1 MIVDLD
7 RWLAA
12 EQERAPDGHVFAQDM
27 FISHRRFDLPH
38 SLIAALSA
46 DGAHPVWDCDLDL
59 RDRRVM
65 QGVAR
70 AMRRSRF
77 VALWVSNHF
86 VDSPWCRAEYLNA
99 LWVEEKYG
107 IPRALVV
114 CESETA
120 LSRIPDTLR
129 GVRQFVMTSGGPSE
143 LARFVVS
150 ENSVGSETAHG
161 LLRRVPH
168 DRLVQDVGLLSLD
181 EQLNL
186 LEQRA
191 LFWVERGTAEI
202 RRSTKESA
210 AVGLTQLMSD
220 SLTEAETIFRE
231 VCSIVFESRTSD
243 RRRLGIGPQ
252 ELSRVVAMS
261 RAIAEGYRHSARAGE
276 MEGLDKWA
284 YDFVLKPLLLAVEL
298 EDTRAEAASVYR
310 DVCSS
315 LRRGAVAHEVPT
327 YLSVLEAVETQN
339 QDAASAIS
347 HHRVDLY
354 DAHDAYRRN
363 GGA

>member
-12 EQERAPDGHVFAQDM
+12 EQERVPEGRVFAHDM
-27 FISHRRFDLPH
+27 FISHRRFDLPD

-65 QGVAR
+65 QGVGQ

-86 VDSPWCRAEYLNA
+86 IDSPWCRAEYLNA
-99 LWVEEKYG
+99 LWVEEKYE

-114 CESETA
+114 CESEPA

-129 GVRQFVMTSGGPSE
+129 GVRQFVMTSAGRRE
-143 LARFVVS
+143 LATFVIV
-150 ENSVGSETAHG
+150 ENSVGTDTAHG
-161 LLRRVPH
+161 LLRRVPQE
-168 DRLVQDVGLLSLD
+168 RLVQDAGLLLLD

-191 LFWVERGTAEI
+191 LFWFERGTAEI
-202 RRSTKESA
+202 RRSAKERA
-210 AVGLTQLMSD
+210 AVRLTQLMSD
-220 SLTEAETIFRE
+220 TLTEVETIFRE
-231 VCSIVFESRTSD
+231 VCSIVFESRASD
-243 RRRLGIGPQ
+243 RRRPGIGRQ

-261 RAIAEGYRHSARAGE
+261 RAVADGYRHPERAGE
-276 MEGLDKWA
+276 MEGLDKWV

-310 DVCSS
+310 DVCSG
-315 LRRGAVAHEVPT
+315 LRRGAFAHEVPV
-327 YLSVLEAVETQN
+327 YLGVLESVETEN
-339 QDAASAIS
+339 QDVTSAIS
-347 HHRVDLY
+347 HYRVALH
-354 DAHDAYRRN
+354 DAHDAHRRH

>member
-12 EQERAPDGHVFAQDM
+12 EQERASDGRVSAHDM
-27 FISHRRFDLPH
+27 FISHRRFDLPT

-46 DGAHPVWDCDLDL
+46 DGAHPVWDGDLDL

-114 CESETA
+114 CESEIA
-120 LSRIPDTLR
+120 LSHIPDTLR
-129 GVRQFVMTSGGPSE
+129 GVRQFVMTSAGRSE
-143 LARFVVS
+143 LTTYVVS
-150 ENSVGSETAHG
+150 ENSVGSETAHI
-161 LLRRVPH
+161 LLQRVPH
-168 DRLVQDVGLLSLD
+168 ERFAQNVDILSLD
-181 EQLNL
+181 EQLNI
-186 LEQRA
+186 LEQRT

-202 RRSTKESA
+202 NRSVKERA
-210 AVGLTQLMSD
+210 TGALTQLMSD
-220 SLTEAETIFRE
+220 PLTEVETIFRS
-231 VCSIVFESRTSD
+231 VCQVVFESRASD
-243 RRRLGIGPQ
+243 RRRPEIGRQ

-261 RAIAEGYRHSARAGE
+261 RAVADGYTRPARERE

-284 YDFVLKPLLLAVEL
+284 YDFVLKPLLLAVEPG
-298 EDTRAEAASVYR
+298 DTRAEAAAVYR
-310 DVCSS
+310 DVCSG
-315 LRRGAVAHEVPT
+315 LRRGAFAREVPA
-327 YLSVLEAVETQN
+327 YLSVLEGVEKQN
-339 QDAASAIS
+339 QDAAFAIS
-347 HHRVDLY
+347 HHRVVLY
-354 DAHDAYRRN
+354 DTHDVHRRH
-363 GGA
+363 GCA

>member
-12 EQERAPDGHVFAQDM
+12 EQERAQDGRVFAHDM
-27 FISHRRFDLPH
+27 FISHRRFDLPN

-59 RDRRVM
+59 RDGRVM

-120 LSRIPDTLR
+120 VSRIPDTLR
-129 GVRQFVMTSGGPSE
+129 RVRQFVMTSAGRSK
-143 LARFVVS
+143 LARFIVS
-150 ENSVGSETAHG
+150 ENSVGTEAAHD
-161 LLRRVPH
+161 LFRRVPH
-168 DRLVQDVGLLSLD
+168 ERLVQDVGILSLD

-202 RRSTKESA
+202 HRSAKERA
-210 AVGLTQLMSD
+210 TVGLTQLMSD
-220 SLTEAETIFRE
+220 PLTEVETIFRE
-231 VCSIVFESRTSD
+231 MRSIVFESRASD
-243 RRRLGIGPQ
+243 CRGPEIGRQ

-261 RAIAEGYRHSARAGE
+261 RAVADGYRHSTRAGE
-276 MEGLDKWA
+276 MQGVDKWA

-315 LRRGAVAHEVPT
+315 LRRGAYAHEVPV
-327 YLSVLEAVETQN
+327 YLSVLEAVEMQN
-339 QDAASAIS
+339 QDVASAIS
-347 HHRVDLY
+347 HHRVALY
-354 DAHDAYRRN
+354 DVHDAPRRH
-363 GGA
+363 GGV